1 MKTTEEFDGEEL
13 GKLWYARLWHS
24 GSNEGRQRRA
34 YLILAAADK
43 VRNGPEQS
51 CFECDFLE
59 RRALASVE
67 SVPGAI
73 ATRVASGFS

>member
-1 MKTTEEFDGEEL
+1 VKTTKELDGEEL
-13 GKLWYARLWHS
+13 GKFLYARLWHA
-24 GSNEGRQRRA
+24 GSNEGRERRA

-51 CFECDFLE
+51 CFGCDFLE
-59 RRALASVE
+59 RRALASVK